1 MNKPIYIDVM
11 SGERFIKQIPYFISS
26 SIIVNGN
33 MEQVLDAQEIS
44 EYVYSKLPYLKGQE
58 GIKIEFS
65 SQRIINR

>member
-11 SGERFIKQIPYFISS
+11 SGERFLKQMPYFISS

-44 EYVYSKLPYLKGQE
+44 EYVYSKIAILERTGRYKN
-58 GIKIEFS
+58 
-65 SQRIINR
+65 RIFKPTNY